1 MYVNNLISLQE
12 NISTYGIDGHKVT
25 GHVTLSSPGMI
36 RCYVQNL
43 KSLPTSND
51 YIFCVFSKSQN
62 RGVKLGKLGAQKETR
77 WLVEEK
83 NILGSGLK
91 LEDIDGVALVVDYEM
106 RGIETVVVGFM
117 RERYMLFPIID
128 HLFPKQVT
136 PPKLTPI
143 NALPQKKNDDKPYGG
158 QDGGKPYGGKPYDGQ
173 DGGKS
178 YGGQDGGKPYGD
190 HDGGKPYGSQ
200 DGGKPYGDHEGGK
213 PYGGQDGG
221 KPYGDHDGGKP
232 YGDHDGGEPYGNHD
246 KGKPYGD
253 QDGGKPYGGQD
264 GGKPYGDHDKGKSY
278 DGHEGEKS
286 HGSHEHVSFILP
298 EGAVEGEVGAE
309 TVSEELRRI
318 INSISKDKR
327 VEEKARELEA
337 QISKMSNISQSQKL
351 FDKSYMQKNLEARYT
366 GQKINFN
373 ELLQEVEE
381 EDVLDTNPKKAV
393 ECITQMEQMDE
404 EDLTQEATE
413 ERDYLKEIDRKLQ
426 EIRMRM
432 SEVIDKQDIE

>member
-43 KSLPTSND
+43 KSLSTSNN
-51 YIFCVFSKSQN
+51 YIFCVFSKAQN
-62 RGVKLGKLGAQKETR
+62 RGVKLGQLGTQKETR

-106 RGIETVVVGFM
+106 RGIETVAVGFM
-117 RERYMLFPIID
+117 KERYMLFPIID
-128 HLFPKQVT
+128 HLFPKQVA
-136 PPKLTPI
+136 PSKLTPI

-158 QDGGKPYGGKPYDGQ
+158 KPYDGQ
-173 DGGKS
+173 DGSKP
-178 YGGQDGGKPYGD
+178 YGGQD
-190 HDGGKPYGSQ
+190 
-200 DGGKPYGDHEGGK
+200 GGK

-221 KPYGDHDGGKP
+221 KPYVGQDGGKPYLGQDGGKP
-232 YGDHDGGEPYGNHD
+232 YGGQYGGKPYVGQDG
-246 KGKPYGD
+246 GKPYGGQD
-253 QDGGKPYGGQD
+253 GGQDGGKPYGGQD
-264 GGKPYGDHDKGKSY
+264 GGKPYGGQDGGKPY
-278 DGHEGEKS
+278 GGKAQEGREP
-286 HGSHEHVSFILP
+286 GTFILP
-298 EGAVEGEVGAE
+298 EGAVEGEVGEE

-337 QISKMSNISQSQKL
+337 QISKMSSIPQSQKL

-381 EDVLDTNPKKAV
+381 EEVLDTNPKKAV

-404 EDLTQEATE
+404 EELTQEATE

-432 SEVIDKQDIE
+432 SEVIEKQDIE

>member
-36 RCYVQNL
+36 RCYIQNL
-43 KSLPTSND
+43 KSLPTSNN
-51 YIFCVFSKSQN
+51 YIFCVFSKAQN
-62 RGVKLGKLGAQKETR
+62 RGVKLGQLGTQKETR

-106 RGIETVVVGFM
+106 RGIETVAVGFM

-128 HLFPKQVT
+128 HLFPKQVA
-136 PPKLTPI
+136 PPKFTPI
-143 NALPQKKNDDKPYGG
+143 NAPPQKKNDDKPYGGKPYDGQDGGKPYGGHDGGKPYGG

-173 DGGKS
+173 DGGK
-178 YGGQDGGKPYGD
+178 
-190 HDGGKPYGSQ
+190 
-200 DGGKPYGDHEGGK
+200 
-213 PYGGQDGG
+213 PYGG
-221 KPYGDHDGGKP
+221 
-232 YGDHDGGEPYGNHD
+232 
-246 KGKPYGD
+246 

-264 GGKPYGDHDKGKSY
+264 GGKPYGGKPQ
-278 DGHEGEKS
+278 EGREP
-286 HGSHEHVSFILP
+286 GAFILP
-298 EGAVEGEVGAE
+298 EGAVEGEVGEE

-337 QISKMSNISQSQKL
+337 QISKMSNIPQSQKL

-381 EDVLDTNPKKAV
+381 EDILDTNPKNAV

-404 EDLTQEATE
+404 EELTQEATE

-432 SEVIDKQDIE
+432 SEVIEKQDIE

>member
-36 RCYVQNL
+36 RCYIQNL
-43 KSLPTSND
+43 KSLPTSNN
-51 YIFCVFSKSQN
+51 YIFCVFSKAQN
-62 RGVKLGKLGAQKETR
+62 RGVKLGQLGTQKETR

-106 RGIETVVVGFM
+106 RGIETVAVGFM

-128 HLFPKQVT
+128 HLFPKQVA
-136 PPKLTPI
+136 PPKFTPI
-143 NALPQKKNDDKPYGG
+143 NAPPQKKNDDKPYGGKPYDGQDGGKPYGGQDGSKPYGGHDGGKPYGG
-158 QDGGKPYGGKPYDGQ
+158 QDGGKPYGGKTYDG
-173 DGGKS
+173 
-178 YGGQDGGKPYGD
+178 
-190 HDGGKPYGSQ
+190 
-200 DGGKPYGDHEGGK
+200 
-213 PYGGQDGG
+213 
-221 KPYGDHDGGKP
+221 
-232 YGDHDGGEPYGNHD
+232 
-246 KGKPYGD
+246 

-264 GGKPYGDHDKGKSY
+264 GGKPYGGKPQ
-278 DGHEGEKS
+278 EGREP
-286 HGSHEHVSFILP
+286 GAFILP
-298 EGAVEGEVGAE
+298 EGAVEGEVGEE

-337 QISKMSNISQSQKL
+337 QISKMSNIPQSQKL

-381 EDVLDTNPKKAV
+381 EDILDTNPKNAV

-404 EDLTQEATE
+404 EELTQEATE

-432 SEVIDKQDIE
+432 SEVIEKQDIE

>member
-36 RCYVQNL
+36 RCYIQNL
-43 KSLPTSND
+43 KSLPTSNN
-51 YIFCVFSKSQN
+51 YIFCVFSKAQN
-62 RGVKLGKLGAQKETR
+62 RGVKLGQLGTQKETR

-106 RGIETVVVGFM
+106 RGIETVAVGFM

-128 HLFPKQVT
+128 HLFPKQVA
-136 PPKLTPI
+136 PPKFTPI
-143 NALPQKKNDDKPYGG
+143 NAPPQKKNDDKPYGG
-158 QDGGKPYGGKPYDGQ
+158 KPYDG
-173 DGGKS
+173 
-178 YGGQDGGKPYGD
+178 
-190 HDGGKPYGSQ
+190 
-200 DGGKPYGDHEGGK
+200 
-213 PYGGQDGG
+213 
-221 KPYGDHDGGKP
+221 
-232 YGDHDGGEPYGNHD
+232 
-246 KGKPYGD
+246 

-264 GGKPYGDHDKGKSY
+264 GGKPYGGKPQ
-278 DGHEGEKS
+278 EGREP
-286 HGSHEHVSFILP
+286 GAFILP
-298 EGAVEGEVGAE
+298 EGAVEGEVGEE

-337 QISKMSNISQSQKL
+337 QISKMSNIPQSQKL

-381 EDVLDTNPKKAV
+381 EDILDTNPKNAV

-404 EDLTQEATE
+404 EELTQEATE

-432 SEVIDKQDIE
+432 SEVIEKQDIE

>member
-43 KSLPTSND
+43 KSLSTSNN
-51 YIFCVFSKSQN
+51 YIFCVFSKAQN
-62 RGVKLGKLGAQKETR
+62 RGVKLGQLGTQKETR

-106 RGIETVVVGFM
+106 RGIETVAVGFM
-117 RERYMLFPIID
+117 KERYMLFPIID
-128 HLFPKQVT
+128 HLFPKQVA
-136 PPKLTPI
+136 PSKLTPI

-158 QDGGKPYGGKPYDGQ
+158 KPYDGQ
-173 DGGKS
+173 DGS
-178 YGGQDGGKPYGD
+178 
-190 HDGGKPYGSQ
+190 
-200 DGGKPYGDHEGGK
+200 K
-213 PYGGQDGG
+213 PYGG
-221 KPYGDHDGGKP
+221 
-232 YGDHDGGEPYGNHD
+232 
-246 KGKPYGD
+246 

-264 GGKPYGDHDKGKSY
+264 GGKPYGGQDGGKPY
-278 DGHEGEKS
+278 GGQDGGKPYGGKAQEGREP
-286 HGSHEHVSFILP
+286 GTFILP
-298 EGAVEGEVGAE
+298 EGAVEGEVGEE

-337 QISKMSNISQSQKL
+337 QISKMSSIPQSQKL

-381 EDVLDTNPKKAV
+381 EEVLDTNPKKAV

-404 EDLTQEATE
+404 EELTQEATE

-432 SEVIDKQDIE
+432 SEVIEKQDIE